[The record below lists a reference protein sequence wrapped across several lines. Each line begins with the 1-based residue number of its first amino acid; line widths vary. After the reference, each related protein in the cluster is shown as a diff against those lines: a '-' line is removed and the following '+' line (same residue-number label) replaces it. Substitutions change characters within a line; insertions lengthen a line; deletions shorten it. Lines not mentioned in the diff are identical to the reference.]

1 MHTQEDF
8 NRFVIKVA
16 PEGSLQGFHIPYT
29 EDLISMEPCTLWA
42 KFLLEEREEAAFSG
56 PQIRAYMGQQPGAL
70 NSKRAMQPL
79 LETGLGNEA
88 TFQCGI
94 RMANASWL
102 PFDEVAF
109 TEDMLFSAAW
119 SVQHRQSLREQRRE
133 FGSVLAEMARM
144 LQPLQRQLKRCA
156 VPHQHKLVDINVVLA
171 ITTVCLIMWQANM
184 LPTRL
189 LQGHNL
195 ASTITATG
203 IFGEVQEEKPSMT
216 REELLGSNHRQS
228 LSEAKQTRMDRHTDF
243 LFPSYLEE
251 EAREWSTQCCSSKES
266 LRCFL
271 MDGAQRQ
278 PSSSSRRRAN

>member
-1 MHTQEDF
+1 
-8 NRFVIKVA
+8 
-16 PEGSLQGFHIPYT
+16 
-29 EDLISMEPCTLWA
+29 
-42 KFLLEEREEAAFSG
+42 
-56 PQIRAYMGQQPGAL
+56 
-70 NSKRAMQPL
+70 
-79 LETGLGNEA
+79 
-88 TFQCGI
+88 
-94 RMANASWL
+94 
-102 PFDEVAF
+102 
-109 TEDMLFSAAW
+109 MLFSAAW

-133 FGSVLAEMARM
+133 FGSVLAEMARR

-228 LSEAKQTRMDRHTDF
+228 LSEDFKQTRMDRHTDF

-251 EAREWSTQCCSSKES
+251 EAKKWSTQMLQQQGSVALFPDGWCPTPAFIIEQASSK
-266 LRCFL
+266 L
-271 MDGAQRQ
+271 MRIKTPGGA
-278 PSSSSRRRAN
+278 